1 LEDSKV
7 ARTCRFTFCPL
18 ERGERQAPRHPQTNL
33 KIGGQT
39 KQTTRTI
46 GAFRYN
52 LFIYYPKI
60 MTPFQ
65 RFTKQLPRHLY
76 AFGVG
81 AAAGGT
87 IGTVG
92 WGGAQILIPGMTW
105 NNPLA
110 GYSQLAATGVS
121 LTSLSTSTLT
131 SGYKFFHEG
140 QVNVPIAL
148 MVGIPSVL
156 SARLGTLW
164 AKKLSGDALALI
176 FNAWSIVLIPTHFWI
191 QDRAKRRREL
201 LASTAAVQTTN
212 YAIAETGADTKS
224 VTSYNF
230 RENPQE
236 LLQFAAFG
244 LCQGVVSSLMGVGGL
259 PLSMSFLT
267 EMTNL
272 DHHHVQGTAV
282 CAVIPSILTSAV
294 SRIHAIPLATAG
306 VVCFGAVVGG
316 YGGAQFALALDD
328 EQLRNLYMAS
338 LVLFGGRSMVGAAAN
353 IRQLLKKSASK
364 K

>member
-1 LEDSKV
+1 
-7 ARTCRFTFCPL
+7 
-18 ERGERQAPRHPQTNL
+18 
-33 KIGGQT
+33 
-39 KQTTRTI
+39 
-46 GAFRYN
+46 
-52 LFIYYPKI
+52 
-60 MTPFQ
+60 MTPLQ
-65 RFTKQLPRHLY
+65 GFTKQIPRHLY

-105 NNPLA
+105 NSPLA
-110 GYSQLAATGVS
+110 GYSQLSATGVS

-156 SARLGTLW
+156 SARSGTMW

-191 QDRAKRRREL
+191 QDRAKRRREQR
-201 LASTAAVQTTN
+201 ASTAPVETTA
-212 YAIAETGADTKS
+212 AIAETGTDNEP
-224 VTSYNF
+224 VVSYNI

-236 LLQFAAFG
+236 LLQFAVFG

-338 LVLFGGRSMVGAAAN
+338 LVLFGGRSMVGVAAN